1 MSNFR
6 KLVEQM
12 ERTSDLLD
20 LRKEKVYEIATGVL
34 TAMGIQRVGVEK
46 VQIHSD
52 GVYVCYGWSRRGL
65 YDEDDRTIPVWVFD
79 ADDPPEAAKEYASQ
93 LAAVAKARERQE
105 KKEELKRLQE
115 ELSDG

>member
-20 LRKEKVYEIATGVL
+20 LRKERVHDIATGVL
-34 TAMGIQRVGVEK
+34 SAMGILRVGVEK

-65 YDEDDRTIPVWVFD
+65 FDEDDRTIPVWVFE
-79 ADDPPEAAKEYASQ
+79 ADDPSEAAKEYAAQ
-93 LAAVAKARERQE
+93 LTAVAKDRERQE
-105 KKEELKRLQE
+105 KVDKLKRLQE
-115 ELSDG
+115 ELAND